1 VSILNFS
8 KFITKIVLEK
18 MIKSCCGKI
27 INMAFGEQILI
38 VEIDPDIQ
46 DMSTVLSTIKALVSI
61 TNQRL
66 L

>member
-1 VSILNFS
+1 
-8 KFITKIVLEK
+8 
-18 MIKSCCGKI
+18 
-27 INMAFGEQILI
+27 MAFGEQILI